1 MAVTLPAKGRSI
13 TVKRGTSPV
22 LIASVRTKSLT
33 INGSPIDVT
42 NDDDAAVRKL
52 LIEPGQVDV
61 SIAVEGILKD
71 ELLIQE
77 ALSATDRV
85 QPTEF
90 GWPGATP
97 GKLAGDF
104 FLSAFSVNAE
114 YQGPATFSA
123 TFESAGAVT
132 FTAAL

>member
-1 MAVTLPAKGRSI
+1 MPLQLPTKARSM
-13 TVKRGTSPV
+13 TVKRNAL

-33 INGSPIDVT
+33 INGSPIDIT

-52 LIEPGQVDV
+52 LNEPGQIDV
-61 SIAVEGILKD
+61 SISVEGILKD

-77 ALSATDRV
+77 ALSAVDRV
-85 QPTEF
+85 QATEF
-90 GWPGATP
+90 GWPGSVTP

-104 FLSAFSVNAE
+104 ALTSFGVSAE

-123 TFESAGAVT
+123 TFESAGVVA
-132 FTAAL
+132 FTAAA

>member
-1 MAVTLPAKGRSI
+1 MPLTLPTKGRSI
-13 TVKRGTSPV
+13 TVKRNAI
-22 LIASVRTKSLT
+22 LIASVRTKSLS

-42 NDDDAAVRKL
+42 TDDDAAVRKL
-52 LIEPGQVDV
+52 LNEPGQIDV
-61 SIAVEGILKD
+61 SISVEGVLKD

-85 QPTEF
+85 QATEF

-97 GKLAGDF
+97 GKIAGDF
-104 FLSAFSVNAE
+104 ALTAFSLNAE